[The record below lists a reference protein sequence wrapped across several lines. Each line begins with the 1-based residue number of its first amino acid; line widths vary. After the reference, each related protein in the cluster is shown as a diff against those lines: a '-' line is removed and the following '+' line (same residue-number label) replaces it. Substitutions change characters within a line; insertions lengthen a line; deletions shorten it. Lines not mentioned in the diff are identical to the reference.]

1 MLYSVN
7 YDSWQSAIYRTRM
20 PNGWLLLP
28 WADIVSSQNCGA
40 VQSWSARVKVPR
52 VSTLQV
58 MASKQSISSSA
69 SSDCLLKQAKGQ
81 VPSRNGI
88 CSKRRNI
95 KRLLGIEVL
104 LSWTCMEHC
113 HASYHWTLLCTV
125 SLSLSYW
132 LLSCMRIASFI
143 ERRILKFWQCAYASC
158 SQGNILL
165 QVLILARAAVPT
177 WSFKPDQAPFADDSL
192 RLL

>member
-1 MLYSVN
+1 
-7 YDSWQSAIYRTRM
+7 
-20 PNGWLLLP
+20 
-28 WADIVSSQNCGA
+28 VSSQNCGA

-104 LSWTCMEHC
+104 LS
-113 HASYHWTLLCTV
+113 
-125 SLSLSYW
+125 
-132 LLSCMRIASFI
+132 
-143 ERRILKFWQCAYASC
+143 
-158 SQGNILL
+158 
-165 QVLILARAAVPT
+165 
-177 WSFKPDQAPFADDSL
+177 
-192 RLL
+192 